1 MKRSLLILTVI
12 FLSGSFALWL
22 TDTNTVD
29 VATAAFHSGA
39 AAAVFPA
46 NQKVAAPENRPFIHP
61 VVQVGDKTPAPRGPI
76 TPPVSPHSALPP
88 KFPAETALPVELLQS
103 QKLSATP
110 SPLQSF
116 PNTFEGRMG
125 KLNLLSQT
133 NALRP
138 LPAAPPEMQMLGR
151 VMAPPNTP
159 PRPTPTIQQLRDLL
173 LAQPGGRE
181 MLEEAKR
188 RGFRLSQHAPADGS
202 SSFSLAGLLMPTEV
216 QAAEGFRAVFTP
228 KEPKTSALTFTGI
241 WLFDPYRPVLDA
253 GIHYGTPQGKTWA
266 VFSVTVPR
274 EGMYWVTVSAFASNV
289 KATLVKGGI
298 IIKQFDY
305 GPGANVY
312 GYWAFVHLAPG
323 SHTFYWYVDRGT
335 AEFIEA
341 SVQEDL

>member
-1 MKRSLLILTVI
+1 MRRTLMILAVVL
-12 FLSGSFALWL
+12 LSGLFALWL
-22 TDTNTVD
+22 IDTNTVD
-29 VATAAFHSGA
+29 LATAAFHSSA
-39 AAAVFPA
+39 AAPVFPTSQ
-46 NQKVAAPENRPFIHP
+46 NVALPENRASIHS
-61 VVQVGDKTPAPRGPI
+61 VVQAGDRTAAPGGAIVPNI
-76 TPPVSPHSALPP
+76 APSQALLP
-88 KFPAETALPVELLQS
+88 KFPAETAMPADLLQS

-125 KLNLLSQT
+125 KLNLLSRT
-133 NALRP
+133 NALP
-138 LPAAPPEMQMLGR
+138 PPPSAPPEMQMLGR
-151 VMAPPNTP
+151 MMAPPNSP
-159 PRPTPTIQQLRDLL
+159 PRLSPTIQQLRGLL

-188 RGFRLSQHAPADGS
+188 RGFRLSQRSPDDVS
-202 SSFSLAGLLMPTEV
+202 SSYSLARLLMPAEV
-216 QAAEGFRAVFTP
+216 QAAEGFKAVFTP
-228 KEPKTSALTFTGI
+228 KEPKNSGLTFTGI

-253 GIHYGTPQGKTWA
+253 GIHYGSPQGKTWA
-266 VFSVTVPR
+266 VFNVNVPR

-289 KATLVKGGI
+289 KATLVKAGTI
-298 IIKQFDY
+298 VKQFDY

-323 SHTFYWYVDRGT
+323 FHPFYWYVDRGT